1 MMETIKRHAFLMGL
15 VAGVVVISLAVV
27 GTVYFVYV
35 GPNADT
41 RQTLRSTKTRAQ
53 SLMKGPLFSAS
64 LVEQMGKQVER
75 RQTQHEELLAYI
87 RQLGAARK
95 PLVADLFP
103 VSTDI
108 GLRHSFKGKYD
119 EALEAFMKRLGAI
132 TPVMPVTKD
141 AKGQETE
148 KTAVIEENRAA
159 PMFAHAKASFF
170 RPEWVDRQDA
180 PPMEAVRI
188 GQEDLWLMED
198 LVEIVAVMND
208 EFRKAGNLKP
218 IIAASPVKE
227 LIEIRVGG
235 EAATIPGAKM
245 ISLSTRY
252 RPAYA
257 PGARAAGG
265 PEVPAATVSGRN
277 SKPDF
282 YLVLPWR
289 LSVVVET
296 RYIGELVRRLKGSE
310 SFLSVEA
317 WRMTPVTEASFER
330 SRDLLALSREDYGP
344 QGVARLD
351 VTGDSLVFQLPG
363 GRVTTVVKA
372 PEPPKKEEPKAAPKT
387 APKVDPKKKT
397 TKAQKS

>member
-15 VAGVVVISLAVV
+15 AAGVVVISLAAVV
-27 GTVYFVYV
+27 TVYFVYV

-53 SLMKGPLFSAS
+53 ALMKGPLFSES
-64 LVEQMGKQVER
+64 LVEQMGKQVQR
-75 RQTQHEELLAYI
+75 RQTLHEDLLNHV

-95 PLVADLFP
+95 PLVENLFP

-119 EALEAFMKRLGAI
+119 EAIAAFMKRLGAI
-132 TPVMPVTKD
+132 TPVVPVVKD
-141 AKGQETE
+141 AKAQETE

-159 PMFAHAKASFF
+159 AMFAHAKASFF
-170 RPEWVDRQDA
+170 RPDWVDRQDA
-180 PPMEAVRI
+180 PPMEAVRV

-198 LVEIVAVMND
+198 LVEVLAMMND

-235 EAATIPGAKM
+235 EAATLPGSKM
-245 ISLSTRY
+245 VGLSTRY
-252 RPAYA
+252 RPAHA
-257 PGARAAGG
+257 PGSRAAAG
-265 PEVPAATVSGRN
+265 PEMPAATVSGRH

-289 LSVVVET
+289 LAVVVET
-296 RYIGELVRRLKGSE
+296 RYVGELIRRLKGSE

-344 QGVARLD
+344 QGVAKLE

-363 GRVTTVVKA
+363 GRITTLVKA
-372 PEPPKKEEPKAAPKT
+372 PEPPKAEPKAEPKT
-387 APKVDPKKKT
+387 APKAEPKKKA
-397 TKAQKS
+397 KAQKS